1 MILAEL
7 KEQTRD
13 QHENLESIV
22 DVMNK
27 MFTRADYESLLTKFY
42 RFYSSVE
49 PKVAAND
56 MRANGIEV
64 GERTKL
70 KWLERDLTSLGAID
84 RAKQLPEFSYT
95 PVLDSP
101 AKAFGAMYVMEG
113 ATLGGQVIT
122 RHLKQ
127 HLDLTP
133 ETGGAFFNSYG
144 ERVGPMWKAFGAAI
158 TAFAEQHQSNREI
171 VQAAKDTFD
180 SFARCFSESNEPA
193 EATA

>member
-7 KEQTRD
+7 KEQTRK

-27 MFTRADYESLLTKFY
+27 MFTRDDYETLLTKFY
-42 RFYSSVE
+42 RFYSAVE

-56 MRANGIEV
+56 MPANGIDV
-64 GERTKL
+64 AERTKL
-70 KWLERDLTSLGAID
+70 KWLEHDLISLGAFD
-84 RAKQLPEFSYT
+84 RAKQLPALSNT
-95 PVLDSP
+95 PVLDTP

-144 ERVGPMWKAFGAAI
+144 QRVGPMWKAFGAAI
-158 TAFAEQHQSNREI
+158 TSFAETNGNNGEI

-180 SFARCFSESNEPA
+180 SFARCFSESTEPA
-193 EATA
+193 EALA